1 MLLDADLKQL
11 YARALIAIARAE
23 GSIDSDEGE
32 RLGERISERSG
43 LALEDLL
50 LERSLQP
57 EELADAINDA
67 RGPFRSASVRADEV
81 ARALIEDALYVALA
95 KGHVTP
101 EEGHRMWRY
110 AMALG
115 LSSDEFR
122 ALTVRWLP

>member
-1 MLLDADLKQL
+1 MLLDEGLKQL
-11 YARALIAIARAE
+11 YARALISIARAE
-23 GSIDSDEGE
+23 GSIDAEEGE
-32 RLGERISERSG
+32 RLGERIMQRSG
-43 LALEDLL
+43 LALEDLM

-57 EELADAINDA
+57 QELADALA
-67 RGPFRSASVRADEV
+67 GGPFRGASVRADEV

-110 AMALG
+110 AIGLG
-115 LSSDEFR
+115 LAADEFR